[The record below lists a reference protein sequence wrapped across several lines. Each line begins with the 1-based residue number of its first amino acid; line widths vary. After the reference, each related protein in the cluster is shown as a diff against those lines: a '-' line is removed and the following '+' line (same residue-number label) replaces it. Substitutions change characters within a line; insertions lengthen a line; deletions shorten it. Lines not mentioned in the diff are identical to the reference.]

1 MWSSLVSAAIIGACI
16 IALFI
21 LERAFPL
28 RRTKRALAGRLVV
41 NLTFGIIAFITVSL
55 IVRPAAE
62 AALGWTG
69 VNNFG
74 LARLEMIPAVLQPL
88 VAVLL
93 MDITFYW
100 WHRLNHRMPLL
111 WRLHNVH
118 HFDPDLDLSTTF
130 RFHFGELAF
139 SSAFRVVQIGLIG
152 PSLATYLIYEVV
164 FQLGTLFHHSNL
176 RLPIHVERIL
186 VRLIV
191 TPRMHGIHHSEVKEE
206 TNANYSTV
214 FSFWDRFHRT
224 LRLNIPQ
231 DAINIGV
238 PAYAELQDNSLGNS
252 MLSPFRPQRDY
263 WHRGDGSTPTRTD
276 TTGKLG
282 QLAQ

>member
-1 MWSSLVSAAIIGACI
+1 MWTSLISAAVIGACI
-16 IALFI
+16 IALF
-21 LERAFPL
+21 LMERAFPL

-41 NLTFGIIAFITVSL
+41 NLTFGIIAFTTVSL

-62 AALGWTG
+62 AALGWTD

-74 LARLEMIPAVLQPL
+74 LARLEMIPAVLQPI
-88 VAVLL
+88 VAILL
-93 MDITFYW
+93 MDLTFYW
-100 WHRLNHRMPLL
+100 WHRLNHRIPLL

-139 SSAFRVVQIGLIG
+139 SSAFRMIQIGLIG
-152 PSLATYLIYEVV
+152 PSFTTYLIYEVV

-191 TPRMHGIHHSEVKEE
+191 TPRMHGIHHSEIKEE

-214 FSFWDRFHRT
+214 FSFWDRLHHT
-224 LRLNIPQ
+224 VRLNVGQ
-231 DAINIGV
+231 DAINIGI
-238 PAYAELQDNSLGNS
+238 PAYTKLQDNSLGNS
-252 MLSPFRPQRDY
+252 LLSPFRSQRDY
-263 WHRGDGSTPTRTD
+263 WHRGDGSAPTRTD
-276 TTGKLG
+276 TTGQPG